1 MADNGLVVLSNV
13 SKSYRNVVA
22 LRGVSLELRRGET
35 FGYIGPNGAGKTT
48 TIRIMVG
55 LLGKYSGDVTI
66 NGVPLQGNK
75 EKVNR
80 MLGYVPQKAA
90 FQEWRTVD
98 QALSTFGRLSGIPRS
113 EIDAK
118 IAATL
123 ERIGITEVR
132 NRKVGALSGG
142 TLQKVGL
149 AQAIMHEP
157 ELLVLD
163 EPVAGLDPES
173 RYHFKEL
180 FRDFRKEGKT
190 VFFSSHILSDVEDL
204 ADRIG
209 ILSAGQLVHVGTM
222 EELKEQARVG
232 KQVSIELSM
241 DQGAMVALKKVEGYV
256 SVDNIA
262 LNRFIV
268 HLEQSTDLDAAIHEL
283 ITELIAQGSRI
294 RSISAVSPT
303 LEQLY
308 VNYLAKGVH
317 Q

>member
-13 SKSYRNVVA
+13 SKSYRNVMA

-66 NGVPLQGNK
+66 NGVPLLGNK

-190 VFFSSHILSDVEDL
+190 VFFSSHIL
-204 ADRIG
+204 
-209 ILSAGQLVHVGTM
+209 
-222 EELKEQARVG
+222 
-232 KQVSIELSM
+232 
-241 DQGAMVALKKVEGYV
+241 
-256 SVDNIA
+256 
-262 LNRFIV
+262 
-268 HLEQSTDLDAAIHEL
+268 
-283 ITELIAQGSRI
+283 
-294 RSISAVSPT
+294 
-303 LEQLY
+303 
-308 VNYLAKGVH
+308 
-317 Q
+317 

>member
-1 MADNGLVVLSNV
+1 
-13 SKSYRNVVA
+13 
-22 LRGVSLELRRGET
+22 
-35 FGYIGPNGAGKTT
+35 
-48 TIRIMVG
+48 
-55 LLGKYSGDVTI
+55 
-66 NGVPLQGNK
+66 
-75 EKVNR
+75 
-80 MLGYVPQKAA
+80 
-90 FQEWRTVD
+90 
-98 QALSTFGRLSGIPRS
+98 
-113 EIDAK
+113 
-118 IAATL
+118 
-123 ERIGITEVR
+123 
-132 NRKVGALSGG
+132 
-142 TLQKVGL
+142 
-149 AQAIMHEP
+149 
-157 ELLVLD
+157 
-163 EPVAGLDPES
+163 
-173 RYHFKEL
+173 

-232 KQVSIELSM
+232 KQVSIELSR
-241 DQGAMVALKKVEGYV
+241 DQGAMLALKKVEGYV

-268 HLEQSTDLDAAIHEL
+268 HLEESTDLDAAIHEL
-283 ITELIAQGSRI
+283 ITDLIAQGSRI

>member
-1 MADNGLVVLSNV
+1 MSTDGLVVLSNV
-13 SKSYRNVVA
+13 SKSYRSVTA
-22 LRGVSLELRRGET
+22 LRDVSFELKRGET

-55 LLGKYSGDVTI
+55 LLGSYAGGVTI
-66 NGVPLQGNK
+66 NGVPLRGNK

-80 MLGYVPQKAA
+80 MLGYVPQKSA

-98 QALSTFGRLSGIPRS
+98 QALTTFGRLSGIPRS
-113 EIDAK
+113 EINGK
-118 IAATL
+118 ITATL
-123 ERIGITEVR
+123 ERIGIVDVR

-180 FRDFRKEGKT
+180 FREFKSEGKT

-222 EELKEQARVG
+222 GELKEQARVG
-232 KQVSIELSM
+232 KQVSIELSK
-241 DQGAMVALKKVEGYV
+241 DQGAMIAIKSVAGYV
-256 SVDNIA
+256 SVENVA
-262 LNRFIV
+262 LNRFVV
-268 HLEQSTDLDAAIHEL
+268 HLEQNTDLDAAIHEL
-283 ITELIAQGSRI
+283 ITDLLAQGSRI

-317 Q
+317 A